1 MWRSLGAFL
10 HRPLALS
17 LALSLVHQTR
27 SKAPFTS
34 SEIKIPSPLWSSVF
48 KISKVRAEPK
58 QNHSEQCLCLSQSQ
72 TEIQGQKTVSKNQI
86 AGLWCV
92 QSKLKGLQVQKVVCN
107 WKGSLNQ
114 CICHD
119 SYRVYINTRRTRLT
133 VTMGFHCPAVSL
145 LVSVTLIRSCI
156 GDVLRTRIA

>member
-1 MWRSLGAFL
+1 M
-10 HRPLALS
+10 
-17 LALSLVHQTR
+17 
-27 SKAPFTS
+27 
-34 SEIKIPSPLWSSVF
+34 
-48 KISKVRAEPK
+48 RAEPK

-156 GDVLRTRIA
+156 GDVLRTRIAQLLDNIPHSGRRAHVIVLSVCTAHTSAGGYSSGHTRPGLLVSEV